1 VAETHH
7 AKNEAEAE
15 LEHGTGRYW
24 IVWFCLIAGTV
35 LTVITGRRDLG
46 SFNLPIAL
54 VIATTKATLVVLF
67 FMHMI
72 NTPTANRIVFVVS
85 LVFALLL
92 IIGVFG
98 DLWTRNEMTLPSAA
112 PSTLGPEIGGP
123 SGGMHEALPVPEPHQ
138 P

>member
-1 VAETHH
+1 VDP
-7 AKNEAEAE
+7 AKAE

-24 IVWFCLIAGTV
+24 LVWAVLIAGTI

-46 SFNLPIAL
+46 QFNIFIAL
-54 VIATTKATLVVLF
+54 IIATTKATLVVLF

-72 NTPTANRIVFVVS
+72 DTPVANRIVFVTS
-85 LVFALLL
+85 IVFAIVL

-112 PSTLGPEIGGP
+112 PSTLGPELGEGP
-123 SGGMHEALPVPEPHQ
+123 GHMMQLAPPH